1 MDKNILKAIVIIM
14 IIGIGVASFFAS
26 IERGKVAQEQPASGT
41 QTMLEPPKPQLPKV
55 LYNLSGPVLSVG
67 QNAVVFNAEVSFANA
82 AGEIEQKIEERTAVI
97 TPATK
102 ITRLTFVEQEG
113 TNRRTPQ
120 ETQISLGS
128 LQVGD
133 SIEVLSNRD
142 ISTAGEF
149 EATQIRLLPSS

>member
-1 MDKNILKAIVIIM
+1 MNKNILKGIVIIM

-26 IERGKVAQEQPASGT
+26 LEKGRVTEQQPAVGT
-41 QTMLEPPKPQLPKV
+41 QATLEPLKPQLPKV
-55 LYNLSGPVLSVG
+55 LYNLSGPILSVE
-67 QNAVVFNAEVSFANA
+67 QNAVAFSAEVSFVNA
-82 AGEIEQKIEERTAVI
+82 AGEIEQKIEKRTAVI
-97 TPATK
+97 IPATK

-120 ETQISLGS
+120 ETQISLGG

-133 SIEVLSNRD
+133 LVEVLSNRD